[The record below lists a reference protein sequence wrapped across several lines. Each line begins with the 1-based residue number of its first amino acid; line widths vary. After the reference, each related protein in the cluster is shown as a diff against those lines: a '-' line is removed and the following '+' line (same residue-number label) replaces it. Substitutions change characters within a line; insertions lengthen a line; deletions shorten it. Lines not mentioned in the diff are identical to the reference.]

1 MKKNDEKLDE
11 KFQISLKFKDNDM
24 IYLMKLSKIIKSQK
38 VFILKAFVDEE
49 ILKYKGYEILE
60 VKWSSKNI
68 FKGNTDAYISPN
80 GLELNLKTGSC

>member
-49 ILKYKGYEILE
+49 I
-60 VKWSSKNI
+60 
-68 FKGNTDAYISPN
+68 
-80 GLELNLKTGSC
+80 